1 MIALGAT
8 TMLAL
13 GATSKRT
20 EEKKNY
26 YALRKTEEKHGDGQ
40 LDMEPHVVCVP
51 AHDRPPPGETGSAR
65 TLGRRAEVV
74 QLGGREQRRHSGTE
88 VWSATWRFLK
98 KLGRLVKSLLELRAK
113 TPRPRPRLPSIGGKL
128 AAFG

>member
-1 MIALGAT
+1 
-8 TMLAL
+8 MLAL
-13 GATSKRT
+13 GAPAKRM
-20 EEKKNY
+20 EEKKGY
-26 YALRKTEEKHGDGQ
+26 HAMRRMEEKHGDGQ

-88 VWSATWRFLK
+88 VCSAT
-98 KLGRLVKSLLELRAK
+98 
-113 TPRPRPRLPSIGGKL
+113 
-128 AAFG
+128 